1 MHQLK
6 FILVRLDNTYHHTL
20 KRIHSGQVIY
30 IGTLPGARLTYLQSS
45 VSARSWVVMSRQITV
60 GDWRWSPIC
69 LPTHDSKAIALWD
82 AYIMLLA
89 GFCAQ
94 ISALPTYR
102 DQHFLHNEVV
112 WAAIW
117 NLCVAYSTTGKLWR
131 TILPYDRFERG
142 EHFGPVVHWKRS
154 MEQLGLV

>member
-6 FILVRLDNTYHHTL
+6 FIHNTYHHTL
-20 KRIHSGQVIY
+20 KRTHSGQVVY
-30 IGTLPGARLTYLQSS
+30 IGTLPGVRLTYLQSS
-45 VSARSWVVMSRQITV
+45 VSARSWLVMSWQITV

-69 LPTHDSKAIALWD
+69 LPTCDSKAIAPWD
-82 AYIMLLA
+82 ALIMLLA

-94 ISALPTYR
+94 ISALPTHK
-102 DQHFLHNEVV
+102 DQHFLHIEVV

-117 NLCVAYSTTGKLWR
+117 NLCVAYSTTGKLQR
-131 TILPYDRFERG
+131 TILPYDHFEWG

-154 MEQLGLV
+154 MEQLGLA